1 MTRGELVG
9 ALGSVL
15 GGIIGAAGAALAVY
29 LTLGGERRDERKRIA
44 GAVRR
49 EVSAFMRAAVVDL
62 NICETILTRQ
72 VNMPVAHFPLAMGMP
87 KPTIYP
93 AIADRIGRLQ
103 APHRLVSFFMRIAEV
118 QTMAAVIGVQPQD
131 AHPIVTPEDAR
142 LVVAVLTDVLRFG
155 EWIITEKK
163 PEPGIDAAA
172 QAALLKDVS
181 EALERA
187 ETRK

>member
-1 MTRGELVG
+1 
-9 ALGSVL
+9 
-15 GGIIGAAGAALAVY
+15 
-29 LTLGGERRDERKRIA
+29 
-44 GAVRR
+44 
-49 EVSAFMRAAVVDL
+49 
-62 NICETILTRQ
+62 
-72 VNMPVAHFPLAMGMP
+72 
-87 KPTIYP
+87 
-93 AIADRIGRLQ
+93 
-103 APHRLVSFFMRIAEV
+103 
-118 QTMAAVIGVQPQD
+118 MAAVIGVQPQD